1 MRSQVFR
8 FFPQSVVILL
18 SGLAFLTAPPM
29 ASAQEI
35 TDEGDL
41 ILTYLEPQDP
51 EYTPIY
57 ASLIRT
63 QWIDE
68 MIDATNATFALPT
81 DVQIV
86 FDECGVENA
95 FYNGETQEITMCYE
109 LMATYI
115 EIYELDIETEEDYDI
130 EVYYSALYTLF
141 HEIGHAFVDV
151 YDLPITGKEE
161 DAVDE
166 FAAIILLEISE
177 DGIDATLTGIDQFL
191 LDSEQAAILG
201 ETPYWAE
208 HSLSVQRYFTLSCLV
223 YGSDPESYA
232 EWVGDEDYLPPER
245 AETCPAEYEQKRNSW
260 LTLLDEA
267 YLE

>member
-1 MRSQVFR
+1 MFWQRPLIPSILVT
-8 FFPQSVVILL
+8 IYLGLL
-18 SGLAFLTAPPM
+18 SLQPP
-29 ASAQEI
+29 ATAQEI
-35 TDEGDL
+35 EDNGDL
-41 ILTYLEPQDP
+41 LLTYIEPTDP
-51 EYTPIY
+51 AFTPIY
-57 ASLIRT
+57 ESLIRT
-63 QWIDE
+63 AWIDE
-68 MIDATNATFALPT
+68 TIDDTNATFALPT

-95 FYNGETQEITMCYE
+95 FYNGENQEITMCYE

-115 EIYELDIETEEDYDI
+115 EIYDADIESEEDYDT

-141 HEIGHAFVDV
+141 HEIGHAFVDI

-166 FAAIILLEISE
+166 FAAIILLETGE
-177 DGIDATLTGIDQFL
+177 DGLYATLTGIDQFL

-208 HSLSVQRYFTLSCLV
+208 HSLSAQRYFTLSCLV
-223 YGSDPESYA
+223 FGSDPESYA

-260 LTLLDEA
+260 LTLLDEV